1 MKRLWRI
8 CEHCGGW
15 EDVHINQCHIP
26 SRRRAMDADLD
37 NCADDRAPAP
47 EGERPEVEKVEI
59 EKDG

>member
-1 MKRLWRI
+1 
-8 CEHCGGW
+8 
-15 EDVHINQCHIP
+15 
-26 SRRRAMDADLD
+26 MDADLD